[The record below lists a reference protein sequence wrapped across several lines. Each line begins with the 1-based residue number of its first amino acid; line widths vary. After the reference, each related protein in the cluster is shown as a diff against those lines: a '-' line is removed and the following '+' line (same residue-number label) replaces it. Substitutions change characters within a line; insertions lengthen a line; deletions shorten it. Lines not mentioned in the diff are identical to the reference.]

1 MISAPDIFGGL
12 LDGIAPGFLLI
23 AAGLLIPVLPRM
35 LRPVIAVLAPLA
47 GLFHLLALPT
57 GPHGTFEML
66 GITIATINVSETG
79 FALGIAMLVAGT
91 LAGVFNW
98 HERAGLPVSA
108 GLVYVGC
115 AVGAVLAGD
124 LPSFF
129 LFFELASVSA
139 AFLVWAGGTERSLGA
154 GMRFA
159 VANILAGVLLLEAF
173 LLTYKATGS
182 VGFFTGDLGTS
193 AGIYLILALGLKAAF
208 PVLHA
213 WLTDAYPEST
223 PGGTVLLSVFGITTA
238 IYALSRFLP
247 GEDLLRLIGPI
258 MIAFPVLLALLAN
271 DLRRTLCY
279 GIISQAG
286 LAVTAIGIGTP
297 EALSA
302 ATVLMIANIFGFLVL
317 FMAIGAVLYRTGTAS
332 AAALGGLAATM
343 PLTTGFAVLGGL
355 SVAGLPVLAG
365 GTAVP
370 YLMTAIW
377 ADGGPVV
384 AALALFGVAGVWA
397 HAGLRVPATAF
408 FGEKRTPG
416 LKTEEAP
423 VHMRFAMLLG
433 IAACIAVGT
442 MPYWGGSATF
452 ELAGLILHLEV
463 LAFALLVFLAAR
475 AWGLLPRE
483 EPSALIDVDW
493 LYRKLGPQIVGVVM
507 SVTSAAYTAWQNF
520 ISSRIN
526 NGFRAMFAAAGPQ
539 TNIASTWGTGL
550 GVLWVAILLVVMLL
564 VSYT

>member
-1 MISAPDIFGGL
+1 MGTCGG
-12 LDGIAPGFLLI
+12 
-23 AAGLLIPVLPRM
+23 AAGAR
-35 LRPVIAVLAPLA
+35 
-47 GLFHLLALPT
+47 
-57 GPHGTFEML
+57 
-66 GITIATINVSETG
+66 
-79 FALGIAMLVAGT
+79 AGT
-91 LAGVFNW
+91 T
-98 HERAGLPVSA
+98 RA
-108 GLVYVGC
+108 
-115 AVGAVLAGD
+115 
-124 LPSFF
+124 
-129 LFFELASVSA
+129 
-139 AFLVWAGGTERSLGA
+139 RS
-154 GMRFA
+154 
-159 VANILAGVLLLEAF
+159 
-173 LLTYKATGS
+173 
-182 VGFFTGDLGTS
+182 
-193 AGIYLILALGLKAAF
+193 
-208 PVLHA
+208 
-213 WLTDAYPEST
+213 
-223 PGGTVLLSVFGITTA
+223 
-238 IYALSRFLP
+238 
-247 GEDLLRLIGPI
+247 
-258 MIAFPVLLALLAN
+258 
-271 DLRRTLCY
+271 
-279 GIISQAG
+279 
-286 LAVTAIGIGTP
+286 
-297 EALSA
+297 
-302 ATVLMIANIFGFLVL
+302 
-317 FMAIGAVLYRTGTAS
+317 GTAS

-377 ADGGPVV
+377 AGGGPMV

-416 LKTEEAP
+416 LKAEEAP
-423 VHMRFAMLLG
+423 IHMRFAMLLG

-442 MPYWGGSATF
+442 MPYWAGNATF

-564 VSYT
+564 VSR